1 MGAVSGTVER
11 VGLKTTRIRSIN
23 GEQIVMSN
31 TDLLRQ
37 TVSNFKRQQTRR
49 IAFGFGLTYDATP
62 EQLAEVPQRL
72 RRLIE
77 ADPQLE
83 FRRAHFKSFGESSL
97 DFEVVYI
104 VRDPSYDVYMDRQQ
118 ALNLALMKELAAMG
132 LQFAFPSRTVYTVAG
147 MAPT

>member
-1 MGAVSGTVER
+1 M
-11 VGLKTTRIRSIN
+11 
-23 GEQIVMSN
+23 
-31 TDLLRQ
+31 
-37 TVSNFKRQQTRR
+37 
-49 IAFGFGLTYDATP
+49 
-62 EQLAEVPQRL
+62 PQRL

-77 ADPQLE
+77 AYPQLE

-132 LQFAFPSRTVYTVAG
+132 LQFAFPSRTVYTVQSVTDAVPIP
-147 MAPT
+147 ARVPT